1 MLDNYQEALRKIK
14 EVQEQHGTTL
24 NLSNLGLRQVPKEVL
39 DLKQLKRLFLQNNQL
54 TILPA
59 EIGKL
64 SQLQE
69 VNVSENQLGGIPK
82 SFAKLVALRTLNLA
96 KNRLTSLP
104 KPLRYLKNLQ
114 RLYLNDNRISS
125 LPSSLCQATK
135 LQELYVSNNP
145 IRKLPADLDLLKQL
159 QILDAEGCQIT
170 VLPIQIGGLSQ
181 LRSLHLAENQI
192 NGLPPAI
199 GKLYHLELL
208 DLRNNHL
215 STLPKEIEELKH
227 LKSNQTEKIWERGLN
242 LVGNRFSMPDE
253 VYIREPQGLIQYVFD
268 LQDSKLNKPLL
279 EAKLIFIGSGAVGKT
294 SLIRRLTTGE
304 FNRME
309 PKTDGIGI
317 HDWFVRRGNNERV
330 RLHIWDF
337 GGQEIMHATHKF
349 FMTSRSAYVLVINPR
364 AEDKYG
370 DSELEYWLKLI
381 RSYAGEVPI
390 VVVANKCEV
399 HRIDIP
405 KGEITDKY
413 PNIIGFVETS
423 CVEDTGMG
431 ELKRHIKRAV
441 GQLAH
446 IDDLLP
452 QSYFDIKQLL
462 EERNDDYISYE
473 DYQNL
478 CREVDPNFGKES
490 MSSLMRLL
498 HDLGVMLNFG
508 KADIR
513 LGETQVLNPEW
524 VTKGVYQII
533 SSHKLIRRKGKLT
546 VREIIKILDP
556 EKYPSER
563 ERFYIMDMMA
573 RFELCY
579 QVPDVR
585 DTFFVPG
592 AFPIDRP
599 KIDWKYTA
607 AQMVRFQYHY
617 DVMPSSIMSRFIVK
631 VHHLIRNRDYWRNGV
646 VIRKSQCD
654 AFIKADPEERRIY
667 INIGGRG
674 NKRELLSFIRA
685 QFEVI
690 HSRLTNIEIKS
701 KIPVDEDGRVV
712 LDYDDLLFYE
722 EVGEEYVIV
731 AALRKKLLVRDLLM
745 GIETS
750 QEREKQRQ
758 NQKGNTISGTDI
770 LQPVVPTTNDYSE
783 RQHWYETLWVKV
795 ASVVIFLAAL
805 AELTGF
811 DLKNIYTTMVEMF
824 K

>member
-1 MLDNYQEALRKIK
+1 MLENYQEALQKIMEAK
-14 EVQEQHGTTL
+14 ESHETTL
-24 NLSNLGLRQVPKEVL
+24 NLSSLGLRQVPKEIL
-39 DLKQLKRLFLQNNQL
+39 ELKQLKRLYLQHNQL
-54 TILPA
+54 STLPA
-59 EIGKL
+59 EMGKL

-69 VNVSENQLGGIPK
+69 VNLSHNQLGGIPK
-82 SFAKLVALRTLNLA
+82 SFGKLNHLRVVNLA
-96 KNRLTSLP
+96 NNRLTSLP
-104 KPLRYLKNLQ
+104 KPLRFLKNLQ
-114 RLYLNDNRISS
+114 KLHLNDNKISS
-125 LPSSLCQATK
+125 LPSYLCQTER

-145 IRKLPADLDLLKQL
+145 IRKLPADIDLLKQL
-159 QILDAEGCQIT
+159 QILDAEGCDISNLHQ
-170 VLPIQIGGLSQ
+170 QIGSLVQ
-181 LRSLHLAENQI
+181 LRKLLLADNQI
-192 NGLPPAI
+192 NALPPTI
-199 GKLYHLELL
+199 GNLYHLEVL

-215 STLPKEIEELKH
+215 STLPKEIEVLKN
-227 LKSNQTEKIWERGLN
+227 LKPNQTDKEWDRGLN
-242 LVGNRFSMPDE
+242 LIGNRFSAPDE
-253 VYIREPQGLIQYVFD
+253 VFARDPQGLIQYIFD
-268 LQDSKLNKPLL
+268 LQASKLNKPLL

-304 FNRME
+304 FDRME

-330 RLHIWDF
+330 RLHVWDF

-423 CVEDTGMG
+423 CVENTGIG
-431 ELKRHIKRAV
+431 ELKRLIKRAV
-441 GQLAH
+441 GQLPH

-452 QSYFDIKQLL
+452 QSYFDIKQVL

-473 DYQNL
+473 EYEKL
-478 CREVDPNFGKES
+478 CKEVDSNFGKES

-546 VREIIKILDP
+546 VREIIKILEPD
-556 EKYPSER
+556 KYPSER

-599 KIDWKYTA
+599 KIDWKYSA
-607 AQMVRFQYHY
+607 AQTVRFQYHY

-667 INIGGRG
+667 INIAGRG
-674 NKRELLSFIRA
+674 NKRDLLSFIRA

-690 HSRLTNIEIKS
+690 HSRLSNIEIKS
-701 KIPVDEDGRVV
+701 KIPVDEEGRVV

-722 EVGEEYVIV
+722 EVGEEYILVS
-731 AALRKKLLVRDLLM
+731 ALRKKMLVRDLLM
-745 GIETS
+745 GIETN
-750 QEREKQRQ
+750 QDRERQRQ
-758 NQKGNTISGTDI
+758 AKEANPTVT
-770 LQPVVPTTNDYSE
+770 QPLLSTSNSRDDYPM
-783 RQHWYETLWVKV
+783 RQHWYETLWIKA

-811 DLKNIYTTMVEMF
+811 DLRNIYNSMINLF